1 LYSDENLR
9 DNIKSKK
16 GNVSIY
22 HDPIY
27 CDEKAD
33 KELEEYLSKIDEV
46 ELETKK
52 NIKNLMMNLNIIE
65 SDENIKNRLN
75 KINSYLGKLKKRM
88 LMESKDTNKI
98 KNKKWNIT
106 PIDITTVSLKS
117 DKDLNDILIEIEE
130 KINKIKSHVKNKNNL
145 LKAKNV
151 DNDKLWDINY
161 EINNTIKYLILYD
174 INDTFDTIMDPEVY
188 LRRYGSIKKTT
199 LKSFKKKY
207 GKDSNLKEYI
217 QNFKNIIN
225 DNLFD
230 KFDSIDKN
238 DKNDENKIKLIPNNL
253 FFNYLRDKVNILKS
267 KWISKCNKK
276 NKM

>member
-1 LYSDENLR
+1 MHSTESYDKNLCIDYCLKNKNKCANELYSDENLI

-161 EINNTIKYLILYD
+161 EINNTIIYLINL
-174 INDTFDTIMDPEVY
+174 T
-188 LRRYGSIKKTT
+188 LSIKMIKMM
-199 LKSFKKKY
+199 
-207 GKDSNLKEYI
+207 
-217 QNFKNIIN
+217 
-225 DNLFD
+225 
-230 KFDSIDKN
+230 
-238 DKNDENKIKLIPNNL
+238 KIK
-253 FFNYLRDKVNILKS
+253 
-267 KWISKCNKK
+267 
-276 NKM
+276 